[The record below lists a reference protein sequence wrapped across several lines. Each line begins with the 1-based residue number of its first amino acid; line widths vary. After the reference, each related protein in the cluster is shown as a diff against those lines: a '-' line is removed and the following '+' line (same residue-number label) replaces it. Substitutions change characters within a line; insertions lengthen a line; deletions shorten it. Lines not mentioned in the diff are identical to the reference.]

1 MATSFNGSP
10 TNNAPFLGFAEL
22 VCQSNFSFLK
32 AASHPEELVRQ
43 AYFLGY
49 QAIAITDECSV
60 AGVVRAYTEIKNNH
74 LPIKL
79 IVGSKFIFEQQEI
92 VLICPTFDAY
102 KECCRIITNA
112 RRRAEKGSYELSKWD
127 LTSIKHC
134 FCLWIPTSQLC
145 IQDTKLNTPNSEA
158 SPNRPNHDFAI
169 WLQKHFKERLFLVVK
184 RWLTANEQDYLAHC
198 QDLSDIFEIDIIAS
212 SCPTMHD
219 PARLEIQHCLQAINM
234 GCRIS
239 ELGRHAQANGE
250 ASLRAINKLKS
261 LYPVQWLNNACLLA
275 RACVF
280 SMDELSYK
288 YPSEVVAKG
297 MTPTEYLRL
306 LVEQGIKNRFTH
318 GITQNIRDII
328 EKELLLIK
336 SQTYEHFFLTI
347 YDIVMF
353 AKSRNILYQGRGSAA
368 NSVVCYC
375 LEITAVDPRQIN
387 VLFERFISKERNE
400 PPDIDVDFEHERREE
415 IIQYIY
421 RKYGRERTALAA
433 TVVCYRFKSA
443 LREVGKVL
451 GVNIT
456 DLDFFIKNVNRR
468 DRAISWQSQLG
479 ELGIDPESSLGNKF
493 VHLVE
498 QLIGFPRHLSQHVGG
513 FIISQGPLYELVP
526 VENASMPERT
536 VIQWDKDD
544 LESLKLL
551 KVDILALGMLTAIR
565 KCFDMLKNEYQQT
578 CSIAFITALGDD
590 PQVYKQIRSADTVG
604 LFQIESRAQMSMLPR
619 LKPTCYYDLVVQIAI
634 VRPGPIQGDMVHPF
648 LKRRDG
654 LEAVSYPSLAVKK
667 VLERTMGV
675 PIFQEQVIQLAMV
688 AAGFSGGEAD
698 QLRRAMTSWKKN
710 GELNKFRQKLISGM
724 TQRNYSPAYAERLFE
739 QICGFGEYGFPES
752 HSASFA
758 VLAYVSAW
766 LKHYYPAI
774 FYIGLL
780 NSLPM
785 GFYTVSQLVQDA
797 KRHHISILPV
807 CVNQSNYDHKLIS
820 IESSNKQHLSS
831 TNMKKPSS
839 VYAIRLGL
847 RLIKGLKSSSIHQL
861 IEARSTKLF
870 TCIQELR
877 QLKTPGS
884 CLQALASANAFAC
897 FGQDRFNSRWQLM
910 NDIPDLPLFAQ
921 STNMADV
928 STGPSQT
935 TIRQP
940 TLFDDLVED
949 YASTGLSV
957 KLHPISM
964 LSKAGLLPKF
974 TAAIEIP
981 LVAHQSFI
989 SVIGVVSCK
998 QSPGTAAGVTFI
1010 TLEDHTGNTNVIIW
1024 QRSARAQKKAYLNAK
1039 ILQVKGILERGN
1051 GGVEHIIAGKLVD
1064 LTHLLQRLDVNAREF
1079 R

>member
-1 MATSFNGSP
+1 MATSFNDSP
-10 TNNAPFLGFAEL
+10 IDKTSLLGFAEL

-32 AASHPEELVRQ
+32 GASHPEELVRQ

-79 IVGSKFIFEQQEI
+79 IVGSKFIFEDQEI
-92 VLICPTFDAY
+92 VLICPTHEAY

-112 RRRAEKGSYELSKWD
+112 RRRAKKGSYELSKWD

-134 FCLWIPTSQLC
+134 FCLWIPANPAHLKDAGS
-145 IQDTKLNTPNSEA
+145 NTPNPEN
-158 SPNRPNHDFAI
+158 PPNHDFAI
-169 WLQKHFKERLFLVVK
+169 WLQKHFKERLFLTVK

-198 QDLSDIFEIDIIAS
+198 QNLSDIFEIDIIAS
-212 SCPTMHD
+212 SCPLMHD
-219 PARLEIQHCLQAINM
+219 PSRLEIQHCLQAIDM
-234 GCRIS
+234 GCHIN
-239 ELGRHAQANGE
+239 ELGRQAQANGE
-250 ASLRAINKLKS
+250 ASLRPINKLKS

-275 RACVF
+275 RACIF

-306 LVEQGIKNRFTH
+306 LVEQGIKNRFAQ
-318 GITQNIRDII
+318 GISQDIRDII

-336 SQTYEHFFLTI
+336 SQSYEHFFLTI
-347 YDIVMF
+347 HDIVMF

-421 RKYGRERTALAA
+421 KKYGRERTALAA

-451 GVNIT
+451 GVNST

-468 DRAISWQSQLG
+468 DRAITWQSQLG

-513 FIISQGPLYELVP
+513 FVISEGPLYELVP
-526 VENASMPERT
+526 VENAAMPDRT

-551 KVDILALGMLTAIR
+551 KVDVLALGMLTAIR
-565 KCFDMLKNEYQQT
+565 KCFDMLKNEYQQA

-619 LKPTCYYDLVVQIAI
+619 LKPKCYYDLVVQIAI

-654 LEAVSYPSLAVKK
+654 LEPVSYPSQAVRK

-710 GELNKFRQKLISGM
+710 GELTKFRQKIISGM

-766 LKHYYPAI
+766 LKHYYPAV

-785 GFYTVSQLVQDA
+785 GFYTASQLIQDA
-797 KRHHISILPV
+797 KRHDISILPV
-807 CVNQSNYDHKLIS
+807 CVNQSNCDHKLIS
-820 IESSNKQHLSS
+820 INNSSKQ
-831 TNMKKPSS
+831 KPSTT
-839 VYAIRLGL
+839 YAIRLGL
-847 RLIKGLKSSSIHQL
+847 RLIRGLKSSSIDQL
-861 IEARSTKLF
+861 TNARHINLFNSIEEVRHTK
-870 TCIQELR
+870 IP
-877 QLKTPGS
+877 KP

-910 NDIPDLPLFAQ
+910 NDIAELPLFNQKTNIAAH
-921 STNMADV
+921 STIP
-928 STGPSQT
+928 STT
-935 TIRQP
+935 HITIRQP

-957 KLHPISM
+957 NHHPISM
-964 LSKAGLLPKF
+964 LSQASLLPKF
-974 TAAIEIP
+974 TLAKEIS

-998 QSPGTAAGVTFI
+998 QSPSTAGGVTFI
-1010 TLEDHTGNTNVIIW
+1010 TLEDHTGNTNVVIW

-1064 LTHLLQRLDVNAREF
+1064 LTHLLQKLDVNAREF